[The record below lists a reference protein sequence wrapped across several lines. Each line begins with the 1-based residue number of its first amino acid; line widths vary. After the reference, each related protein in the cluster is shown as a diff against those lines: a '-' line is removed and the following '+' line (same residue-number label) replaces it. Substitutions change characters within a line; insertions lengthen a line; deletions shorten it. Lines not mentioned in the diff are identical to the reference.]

1 MDPNPPPKPIVA
13 KLKDGTVVKGS
24 LISFEPDRNLVLL
37 QQACPASPTE
47 LPLDTLKAVYFV
59 RSLQGDRRHHKTKAF
74 TITNPPGMRLLVR
87 FHDGEVLTGFLES
100 PLPWPKGFHISKPDP
115 HIPGFMLCPSDP
127 EGNNERIYVVN
138 SSVMELTRL

>member
-1 MDPNPPPKPIVA
+1 MDQNPPPKPIVA

-37 QQACPASPTE
+37 QQAGPASPTE

-59 RSLQGDRRHHKTKAF
+59 RSLQGDRSHHKSKAF